1 MPEPVDPTLYAPKY
15 IQVADDIRRRIVS
28 GEYQPGDR
36 LRSAPDLA
44 DTYRV
49 SVATV
54 RKALTVLAV
63 EHLIAAE
70 QGVRAVVREMGERV
84 VEELKRGE
92 EAIIRPAT
100 ADERRRLGL
109 AAGAPVVVITGLDGT
124 ERIRD
129 AYEIKL
135 TAGDVTD

>member
-1 MPEPVDPTLYAPKY
+1 MPRPVDPRSYKPRHV
-15 IQVADDIRRRIVS
+15 QVADDLRDRMEA
-28 GEYQPGDR
+28 GEYLPGDH
-36 LRSAPDLA
+36 LPPIAALA
-44 DTYRV
+44 HAYEV
-49 SVATV
+49 STGTV
-54 RKALTVLAV
+54 RRALAFLGA

-84 VEELKRGE
+84 VEELKQGE

-109 AAGAPVVVITGLDGT
+109 AAGAPVVVITGLDGA

-129 AYEIKL
+129 AYEVKL
-135 TAGDVTD
+135 TFGDAE